1 MNIIV
6 CFIYKLLKINLYILL
21 KIFFRNVLILILFF
35 TLSHHLL
42 FLMNNSEP
50 PSCFNTYSNKL

>member
-1 MNIIV
+1 MSV
-6 CFIYKLLKINLYILL
+6 CFICTLLKINLYILL
-21 KIFFRNVLILILFF
+21 KVSFRNILILILFF

-50 PSCFNTYSNKL
+50 PSCLNTYSNKL